1 MALTAEQQ
9 EQLDFQKAQNA
20 YFQKTEFIRLAKDVL
35 LEADRNKPVDE
46 RGVTAEDIIAFA
58 TTLNNYANQ

>member
-1 MALTAEQQ
+1 MALTQ
-9 EQLDFQKAQNA
+9 EQLDQIEFQKAQSA
-20 YFQKTEFIRLAKDVL
+20 TFQKQEFIRLAKDVL
-35 LEADRNKPVDE
+35 LEADRNKPVEE